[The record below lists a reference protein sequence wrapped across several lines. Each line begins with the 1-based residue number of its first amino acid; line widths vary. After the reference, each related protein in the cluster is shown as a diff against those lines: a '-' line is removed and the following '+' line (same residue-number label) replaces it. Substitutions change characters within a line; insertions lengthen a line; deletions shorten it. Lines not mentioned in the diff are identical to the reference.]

1 MPRAQMMF
9 WWFLGLITVRT
20 SVLYT
25 HMELGVKEVFE
36 KYDLST
42 SLGFLLDKENNDV
55 SKIDATFNFLN
66 SHIGII
72 SKQKK
77 NRRY

>member
-1 MPRAQMMF
+1 
-9 WWFLGLITVRT
+9 
-20 SVLYT
+20 
-25 HMELGVKEVFE
+25 MELGVKEVFE

-77 NRRY
+77 NRRYWCEGKKVKNLSTSDIR